1 VVGVVLTASRSVMN
15 TLAYEFSTA
24 QRQTLDRYTNF
35 LGSLH
40 PTINNI
46 PVVFERR
53 RANGHQLAVLAS
65 DSRLNNA
72 SFNARYLQ
80 EFWHC
85 TEEARRLCSAYVAD
99 LATFTAETL
108 EITRNT
114 SRNEPLSQVD
124 FKLYSLSRSSTWK
137 LFPPTDV
144 TDLVHELALRISS
157 LWAAIRQLKYTI
169 SEVHDESFGLKS
181 VFVRAMDHRSC
192 QCHTQ
197 PALVEELF
205 REARTTPV
213 WDFAWSST
221 DPLVRAAE
229 YKADIAALF
238 SGLASV
244 SSQISVFLE
253 ETGSRIDTVF
263 YELLRAERVTK
274 LGELNFQ
281 LAATKEGADEFMSM
295 INHLETWLRK

>member
-1 VVGVVLTASRSVMN
+1 VVGVPPIASRSVMN

-24 QRQTLDRYTNF
+24 QRRILDRYTGF
-35 LGSLH
+35 LGSLL
-40 PTINNI
+40 PTFNNI
-46 PVVFERR
+46 PLVFERR
-53 RANGHQLAVLAS
+53 RASGHQLAVLAR

-80 EFWHC
+80 EFWQR
-85 TEEARRLCSAYVAD
+85 TEEARYLCSTYVTD
-99 LATFTAETL
+99 LSTFTAETL
-108 EITRNT
+108 EITRST

-124 FKLYSLSRSSTWK
+124 FKLYSLSRSPNWK

-144 TDLVHELALRISS
+144 SDLIHELALRFVA
-157 LWAAIRQLKYTI
+157 LRAMIRQLKYTI
-169 SEVHDESFGLKS
+169 VEVHDESFGLKS

-197 PALVEELF
+197 PTVIEELF

-213 WDFAWSST
+213 WDVAYSSAN
-221 DPLVRAAE
+221 PQVRAVE
-229 YKADIAALF
+229 YKSDIAVLF
-238 SGLASV
+238 NGLATV
-244 SSQISVFLE
+244 SSQVSLLLE
-253 ETGSRIDTVF
+253 ETILRLDAVF

-274 LGELNFQ
+274 LGELNFG
-281 LAATKEGADEFMSM
+281 LAAAKEGADESMRM

>member
-1 VVGVVLTASRSVMN
+1 MGDLPAASLSFMK
-15 TLAYEFSTA
+15 TLAYEFSTT
-24 QRQTLDRYTNF
+24 QRRVLDRYTSF

-40 PTINNI
+40 PTFNNI
-46 PVVFERR
+46 PLVFERR
-53 RANGHQLAVLAS
+53 RASGHQLAVLAS

-80 EFWHC
+80 EFWQR
-85 TEEARRLCSAYVAD
+85 TEEARRLCSNYVAD
-99 LATFTAETL
+99 LAAFTTETL

-124 FKLYSLSRSSTWK
+124 FKLYSLSRSPTWR

-144 TDLVHELALRISS
+144 PDLVHELALRFSS
-157 LWAAIRQLKYTI
+157 LRAAIRQLKYTI
-169 SEVHDESFGLKS
+169 AEVHDESFGLKS

-221 DPLVRAAE
+221 DSLVRAAE

-238 SGLASV
+238 GGLASV

-253 ETGSRIDTVF
+253 ETGLRIDTVF